1 MSVYGNMYFLKAY
14 VTAENIWDCIRG
26 TFPDYGLTE
35 AMPKL
40 FSIERDNS
48 ILLWDCQNGNQGFAE
63 FRFYAET
70 EDGKREVR
78 IVFDKTVK
86 TKEWKDERKN
96 VHVLLFKET
105 ADVPNLQFCHTF
117 FALVKEKKLVP
128 NVYFQRGVVDDT
140 QDVYRQVIEKKILQD
155 QSNRIFL

>member
-1 MSVYGNMYFLKAY
+1 MSAYGNMYFLKAY
-14 VTAENIWDCIRG
+14 VKAENIWDCIRG

-35 AMPKL
+35 AMPKH

-48 ILLWDCQNGNQGFAE
+48 ILLWDCPNGNKGFAE
-63 FRFYAET
+63 FRFYADT
-70 EDGKREVR
+70 EDGKRGLT
-78 IVFDKTVK
+78 IVFDKEVK
-86 TKEWKDERKN
+86 PKKWKDGKKK
-96 VHVLLFKET
+96 VHALLFKET
-105 ADVPNLQFCHTF
+105 ADAPNLQFCHTF
-117 FALVKEKKLVP
+117 FAEIKKKKLVP